1 MKKLRAL
8 IIEDEQPA
16 REELKYLL
24 REYEDIE
31 VVGEADNGLTGLSL
45 IEKLKPDIIF
55 LDINIP
61 KIHGCDLARHISA
74 VSKVGKPPFVVFV
87 TAYDIHAIDAFEIGV
102 VDYLLKPLSYHRLY
116 KTIEKIRS
124 LYKENKTPIGKIA
137 VERDERIKLLDI
149 EEIVFAEAFEGNVL
163 INTKNETFIYKGTIK
178 SLEEKLKDKGFFRV
192 QKSYIVNL
200 NKIVEILPW
209 FKGTYW
215 LVMEDSKKTQI
226 PVSKSQIKE
235 LKALLGLD
243 KET

>member
-24 REYEDIE
+24 QEYEDIE
-31 VVGEADNGLTGLSL
+31 VVGEADNGITGLHL
-45 IEKLKPDIIF
+45 IEKLKPDVIF

-61 KIHGCDLARHISA
+61 KIHGCELARHISA
-74 VSKVGKPPFVVFV
+74 VSEIGKPPFVVFV

-102 VDYLLKPLSYHRLY
+102 VDYLLKPISHHRLY
-116 KTIEKIRS
+116 KTLEKIRS
-124 LYKENKTPIGKIA
+124 LYKETEIPIRKLA
-137 VERDERIKLLDI
+137 VEKNERIKLLDL
-149 EEIVFAEAFEGNVL
+149 EEIVFAEAHEGNVL

-178 SLEEKLKDKGFFRV
+178 SLEEKLKDRGFFRV

-200 NKIVEILPW
+200 NKIAEILPW

-215 LVMEDSKKTQI
+215 LVMEDNKKTQI

-243 KET
+243 RET